1 MSDDLIFFGLL
12 LSLPLLIPIMH
23 LVSKF
28 MGKGDIK

>member
-1 MSDDLIFFGLL
+1 MNDDFFFLGLL